1 MIPYYALIFLPI
13 ILNVFRIEN
22 QPEEKRRRNV
32 IGVFFL
38 ILTLMLVLRHMT
50 IGRDLAGYY
59 SLFNSYIRTSFANAS
74 KSGVEQGY
82 ILLNQFVGL
91 FTTEFQWVIV
101 ITGLLSILPIWYT
114 YSKTI
119 EDVPLTIS
127 LFLIMPTFVMVFS
140 GLRQAI
146 SIALGFVAYEF
157 VKKKKLVFFI
167 LVCILAMLFHKSAF
181 MLFIM
186 YPLFHAKITRKWLY
200 AVVPAMLIIFLF
212 NRPIFTFLNRVL
224 ASMYEGEISNT
235 GAYMM
240 LVLFVMFAI
249 YSFAVVDESRMDAE
263 TIGLRNFLLL
273 SVALQM
279 FAPLH
284 ALAMRMNYY
293 YLMFIPLLIPKIIK
307 YRAPQWD
314 KIVVISRYIMTL
326 YFLFYFFDHAPSGNI
341 LDTFPYKFFWEV

>member
-1 MIPYYALIFLPI
+1 
-13 ILNVFRIEN
+13 
-22 QPEEKRRRNV
+22 
-32 IGVFFL
+32 
-38 ILTLMLVLRHMT
+38 MLVLRHMT

>member
-1 MIPYYALIFLPI
+1 MIPYYTLIFLPI

-50 IGRDLAGYY
+50 IGRDLYGYY
-59 SLFNSYIRTSFANAS
+59 SLFNNYIRTSFDNAT
-74 KSGVEQGY
+74 KSGVEHGY
-82 ILLNQFVGL
+82 ILLNQFIGL
-91 FTTEFQWVIV
+91 FTTDFQWVIV
-101 ITGLLSILPIWYT
+101 VTGLLSVLPIWYT
-114 YSKTI
+114 YSKTT
-119 EDVPLTIS
+119 EDIPLTIS
-127 LFLIMPTFVMVFS
+127 LFLIMPSFVMMFS
-140 GLRQAI
+140 GIRQAI

-200 AVVPAMLIIFLF
+200 AVVPSMLVIFLF
-212 NRPIFTFLNRVL
+212 NKPIFTFLNRIF
-224 ASMYEGEISNT
+224 ASMYEGELSNT

-240 LVLFVMFAI
+240 LVLFVIFAI
-249 YSFAVVDESRMDAE
+249 YSFAVVDESEMDAE

-273 SVALQM
+273 AVALQM

-293 YLMFIPLLIPKIIK
+293 YLMFIPLLLPKIIK

-341 LDTFPYKFFWEV
+341 LDTFPYRFFWEV